1 MGQETHRSGP
11 LKQQNKGHKTGQ
23 HRSKRNLEL
32 ANKGKVNVKKLTT
45 RKGSSHRQ
53 VQKQERIHKSNQ
65 LRKAKRDEIVA
76 EKRKIG
82 VETAAPILVLV
93 YSYAGVPYDGLL
105 QMIKSCNEELIVN
118 EESNGK

>member
-11 LKQQNKGHKTGQ
+11 LKQQNKSHKTGQ
-23 HRSKRNLEL
+23 HRSKRSLEL
-32 ANKGKVNVKKLTT
+32 ASKGKVNVKKLT

-53 VQKQERIHKSNQ
+53 VQKQERIHKLNQ
-65 LRKAKRDEIVA
+65 LRKTKRDEIVA

-82 VETAAPILVLV
+82 VEASAPILVLV
-93 YSYAGVPYDGLL
+93 YSYAGVSYENLL
-105 QMIKSCNEELIVN
+105 EMIKSCNEELIVN